1 MVRLRY
7 ALLTLIAAAA
17 TAAPASAAVA
27 PGRVTF
33 PVGSTPTVPSVDVF
47 VPSLGVALPDGGAV
61 LVGVDRGKG
70 LVLAQ
75 MHADGSLDP
84 RFGNGGISHVAVP
97 FGGGFIGALPMQ
109 LLRRPDGRLLAVYQG
124 APASKYEG
132 AHLVVAGLTADGRL
146 DTSYGND
153 GIADVAVQQ
162 GCGGGCTAAALAPD
176 GSVLLTGSI
185 GQVSPAIEHDPN
197 APADFTWVV
206 ARLTPGGTL
215 DTSFG
220 DNGLAKILRG
230 NAHGYSVS
238 LFPDGSIATTG
249 TNAQQTLLARLT
261 PSGALDPGFHGGTP
275 LTVSDSAF
283 TPLVLARADGT
294 ADVLASSQGTASIQ
308 RYSRSGEPAG
318 TFPVDGGATPPTI
331 TAAPDGTEI
340 VTAVESQQPESGPV
354 ALHVTRV
361 NADGSV
367 AQHARVVL
375 PFGGG
380 FASIF
385 ARIRPVRATPLDQ
398 TGYRAGTPI
407 VRPDGSLLI
416 PGGVG
421 VVLPTGEG
429 AGVMHEEEAAAVL
442 RPDLQLDPSFGGPAS
457 PARIS
462 VKVPSQ
468 HAVLDARRN
477 TLRVAVDATTS
488 GPGLALLEVRAGKRV
503 IAKSTAAV
511 YRTGRQRLRAFLT
524 TTGRSYLKHARHVR
538 VSVRAT
544 FRDLVAA
551 QAKARTA
558 HGTLR

>member
-1 MVRLRY
+1 MHRLRL
-7 ALLTLIAAAA
+7 ALLTIVTALTA
-17 TAAPASAAVA
+17 AAPASAAVA

-84 RFGNGGISHVAVP
+84 RFGNGGISHIAVP

-109 LLRRPDGRLLAVYQG
+109 QLRRPDGRLLAVYQG

-132 AHLVVAGLTADGRL
+132 AHLVVAGLTAAGRL

-162 GCGGGCTAAALAPD
+162 GCGGGCTVAALAPD
-176 GSVLLTGSI
+176 GSVLLTRSI

-238 LFPDGSIATTG
+238 LFPDGSIAATG

-283 TPLVLARADGT
+283 TTLVLARADGT
-294 ADVLASSQGTASIQ
+294 ADVLASSQGSSSIQ
-308 RYSRSGEPAG
+308 RYSRSGDPAG

-331 TAAPDGTEI
+331 AAAPDGTEI
-340 VTAVESQQPESGPV
+340 VTAVESQQPESGPT

-361 NADGSV
+361 NPDGSV
-367 AQHARVVL
+367 SQRARVVIA
-375 PFGGG
+375 FGGG

-421 VVLPTGEG
+421 VILPTGEG
-429 AGVMHEEEAAAVL
+429 AGVMHRRRPPRCCGPTCNSTRRSAAPR
-442 RPDLQLDPSFGGPAS
+442 RPPAS
-457 PARIS
+457 AS
-462 VKVPSQ
+462 
-468 HAVLDARRN
+468 
-477 TLRVAVDATTS
+477 
-488 GPGLALLEVRAGKRV
+488 
-503 IAKSTAAV
+503 
-511 YRTGRQRLRAFLT
+511 
-524 TTGRSYLKHARHVR
+524 
-538 VSVRAT
+538 
-544 FRDLVAA
+544 
-551 QAKARTA
+551 
-558 HGTLR
+558 